1 MDWAHSSIGCNPL
14 ALLANH
20 PPNATI
26 APLNVSA
33 NDLYK
38 LSYPWRDTV
47 KHHDV
52 IIIGAGAAGLMCA
65 LTAGYRG
72 RDVLLLDN
80 AKQLGRKILISG
92 GGRSNFTNLKVEPSN
107 FICGNAH
114 FVKSALARYPSQ
126 QFIEMVERHGIE
138 YHERD
143 HGQLFCND
151 SAKEI
156 VTMLTTECDWA
167 GVNIKLRTEILGIT
181 KAETKTEAGQFM
193 LTTSAGDL
201 SCDSLVIATGGLSMP
216 KLGAT
221 PFGYHVAEQF
231 GLKVLPTHAGL
242 VPFTWHSDDKIRFEP
257 LSGIAVP
264 SRISAKDGTQFSEA
278 LLFTHRGLSGPAIL
292 QISNY
297 WKAGETIE
305 IDLLPNMDAAAA
317 IEGQQLA
324 HPKQSL
330 RNTLSHWLPKR
341 LVEVLFDE
349 VLLNKALNQLLHAER
364 AAVVANLHRWTVLMN
379 GTEGYRTAEV
389 TLGGVDTNELS
400 SKTMEACKV
409 SGLFFIGEV
418 MDVSGW
424 LGGFNF
430 QWAWASG
437 VAAGQA
443 V

>member
-1 MDWAHSSIGCNPL
+1 M
-14 ALLANH
+14 
-20 PPNATI
+20 
-26 APLNVSA
+26 
-33 NDLYK
+33 
-38 LSYPWRDTV
+38 

-65 LTAGYRG
+65 ATAGYRG
-72 RDVLLLDN
+72 RDVLVLDN
-80 AKQLGRKILISG
+80 GKQAGRKILISG
-92 GGRSNFTNLKVEPSN
+92 GGRCNFTNLKVEPGN
-107 FICGNAH
+107 FICANPH
-114 FVKSALARYPSQ
+114 FVKSALARYSSQ
-126 QFIEMVERHGIE
+126 DFIELVERHGIE
-138 YHERD
+138 YHQRD

-156 VTMLTTECDWA
+156 VTMLMTECEWSGA
-167 GVNIKLRTEILGIT
+167 QVQLRTDILSIT
-181 KAETKTEAGQFM
+181 KQEDGLFM
-193 LTTSAGDL
+193 LETSKGAY
-201 SCDSLVIATGGLSMP
+201 SCESLVVATGGLSMP
-216 KLGAT
+216 KLGAS
-221 PFGYHVAEQF
+221 PFGYQIAEQF

-242 VPFTWHSDDKIRFEP
+242 VPFTWHSEQKQKFEP

-264 SRISAKDGTQFSEA
+264 STITAKDGTQFSEA

-297 WKAGETIE
+297 WQPGESIS
-305 IDLLPNMDAAAA
+305 INLLPQLDAAEALSEA
-317 IEGQQLA
+317 LA
-324 HPKQSL
+324 NHPKQSL
-330 RNTLSHWLPKR
+330 RNTLSLWLPKR

-349 VLLNKALNQLLHAER
+349 ALLNMALNQLVHAQR
-364 AAVVANLHRWTVLMN
+364 DQVVDNLHNWQLLMN

-400 SKTMEACKV
+400 SKDMQSKKV
-409 SGLFFIGEV
+409 PGLYFAGEV

-437 VAAGQA
+437 VAVGLA

>member
-1 MDWAHSSIGCNPL
+1 M
-14 ALLANH
+14 
-20 PPNATI
+20 
-26 APLNVSA
+26 
-33 NDLYK
+33 
-38 LSYPWRDTV
+38 

-65 LTAGYRG
+65 ATAGYRG
-72 RDVLLLDN
+72 RDVLVLDN
-80 AKQLGRKILISG
+80 GKQAGRKILISG
-92 GGRSNFTNLKVEPSN
+92 GGRCNFTNQRVEPTN
-107 FICGNAH
+107 FICANPH
-114 FVKSALARYPSQ
+114 FVKSALARYSSQ
-126 QFIEMVERHGIE
+126 DFIELVERHGIE
-138 YHERD
+138 YHQRD

-156 VTMLTTECDWA
+156 VTMLLTECEWA
-167 GVNIKLRTEILGIT
+167 GAQVQLRTDILSINKQDDGR
-181 KAETKTEAGQFM
+181 FM
-193 LTTSAGDL
+193 LETSKGEF
-201 SCDSLVIATGGLSMP
+201 SCESLVVATGGLSMP
-216 KLGAT
+216 KLGAS
-221 PFGYHVAEQF
+221 PFGYQIAEQF

-242 VPFTWHSDDKIRFEP
+242 VPFTWHSDQKQKFEP

-264 SRISAKDGTQFSEA
+264 STITAKDGTQFSEA

-297 WKAGETIE
+297 WQPGESIS
-305 IDLLPNMDAAAA
+305 INLLPQLDAAQALSEA
-317 IEGQQLA
+317 LDK

-330 RNTLSHWLPKR
+330 RNTLSQWLPKR

-349 VLLNKALNQLLHAER
+349 ALLNLALNQLVHAQRDLIVDSLH
-364 AAVVANLHRWTVLMN
+364 NWQLLMN

-400 SKTMEACKV
+400 SKDMQSKKV
-409 SGLFFIGEV
+409 PGLYFAGEV

-437 VAAGQA
+437 VAVGQA

>member
-1 MDWAHSSIGCNPL
+1 
-14 ALLANH
+14 
-20 PPNATI
+20 
-26 APLNVSA
+26 
-33 NDLYK
+33 
-38 LSYPWRDTV
+38 
-47 KHHDV
+47 
-52 IIIGAGAAGLMCA
+52 
-65 LTAGYRG
+65 
-72 RDVLLLDN
+72 
-80 AKQLGRKILISG
+80 
-92 GGRSNFTNLKVEPSN
+92 
-107 FICGNAH
+107 
-114 FVKSALARYPSQ
+114 YPSQ
-126 QFIEMVERHGIE
+126 QFIELVERHGIE

-151 SAKEI
+151 SAKDI
-156 VTMLTTECDWA
+156 VTMLLTECDWA
-167 GVNIKLRTEILGIT
+167 GVSIQLRTDILSVR
-181 KAETKTEAGQFM
+181 KSEAGRFE
-193 LTTSAGDL
+193 LNTSNGEL
-201 SCDSLVIATGGLSMP
+201 SCDALVVATGGLSMP

-221 PFGYHVAEQF
+221 PYGYQLAEQF
-231 GLKVLPTHAGL
+231 GLNVLPTHAGL

-264 SRISAKDGTQFSEA
+264 SRITAKNGTHFSEA

-297 WKAGETIE
+297 WQAGETIE
-305 IDLLPNMDAAAA
+305 INLLPNMDLAQAL
-317 IEGQQLA
+317 EQQLAA

-330 RNTLSHWLPKR
+330 RNTLSQWLPKR

-349 VLLNKALNQLLHAER
+349 ALLNKALNQLVHAER
-364 AAVVANLHRWTVLMN
+364 AKLVDDLHCWTVLMN

-389 TLGGVDTNELS
+389 TLGGVDTHELS
-400 SKTMEACKV
+400 SKTMEASKV
-409 SGLFFIGEV
+409 AGLYFIGEV

>member
-1 MDWAHSSIGCNPL
+1 M
-14 ALLANH
+14 
-20 PPNATI
+20 
-26 APLNVSA
+26 
-33 NDLYK
+33 
-38 LSYPWRDTV
+38 

-65 LTAGYRG
+65 ATAGYRG
-72 RDVLLLDN
+72 RDVLVLDN
-80 AKQLGRKILISG
+80 GKQAGRKILISG
-92 GGRSNFTNLKVEPSN
+92 GGRCNFTNQRVEPAN
-107 FICGNAH
+107 FICTNPH
-114 FVKSALARYPSQ
+114 FVKSALARYSSQ
-126 QFIEMVERHGIE
+126 DFIELVERHGIE
-138 YHERD
+138 YHQRD

-156 VTMLTTECDWA
+156 VTMLLTECEWA
-167 GVNIKLRTEILGIT
+167 GAQVQLRTDILSINKQDDGR
-181 KAETKTEAGQFM
+181 FM
-193 LTTSAGDL
+193 LETSKGEY
-201 SCDSLVIATGGLSMP
+201 SCESLVVATGGLSMP
-216 KLGAT
+216 KLGAS
-221 PFGYHVAEQF
+221 PFGYQIAEQF

-242 VPFTWHSDDKIRFEP
+242 VPFTWHSDQKQKFEP

-264 SRISAKDGTQFSEA
+264 STITAKDGTQFSEA

-297 WKAGETIE
+297 WQPGESIS
-305 IDLLPNMDAAAA
+305 INLLPQLDAAQALSEA
-317 IEGQQLA
+317 LDK

-330 RNTLSHWLPKR
+330 RNTLSQWLPKR

-349 VLLNKALNQLLHAER
+349 GLLNLALNQLVHAQHDLIVDSLH
-364 AAVVANLHRWTVLMN
+364 NWQLLMN

-400 SKTMEACKV
+400 SKDMQSKKV
-409 SGLFFIGEV
+409 PGLYFAGEV

-437 VAAGQA
+437 VAVGQA

>member
-1 MDWAHSSIGCNPL
+1 M
-14 ALLANH
+14 
-20 PPNATI
+20 
-26 APLNVSA
+26 
-33 NDLYK
+33 
-38 LSYPWRDTV
+38 

-65 LTAGYRG
+65 ATAGYRG
-72 RDVLLLDN
+72 RDVLVLDA
-80 AKQLGRKILISG
+80 AKQAGKKILISG
-92 GGRSNFTNLKVEPSN
+92 GGRCNFTNQKVEPNN
-107 FICGNAH
+107 FICGNGH
-114 FVKSALARYPSQ
+114 FVKSALARYRSSD
-126 QFIEMVERHGIE
+126 FIELVERHGIE

-156 VTMLTTECDWA
+156 VTMLQTECEWSGA
-167 GVNIKLRTEILGIT
+167 KIKLRTEIGKIT
-181 KAETKTEAGQFM
+181 Q
-193 LTTSAGDL
+193 GDSGKFEIATDQQIY

-216 KLGAT
+216 KLGAS
-221 PFGYHVAEQF
+221 PLGYHLAEQF
-231 GLKVLPTHAGL
+231 GLKVLPTYAGL
-242 VPFTWHSDDKIRFEP
+242 VPFTWQPEQKLKFEP

-264 SRISAKDGTQFSEA
+264 STITAKDGTQFSEA

-292 QISNY
+292 QISNF
-297 WKAGETIE
+297 WKPGESIS
-305 IDLLPNMDAAAA
+305 INLLPGIDARAA
-317 IEGQQLA
+317 IELVLA
-324 HPKQSL
+324 NHPKQNL

-341 LVEVLFDE
+341 LVEALFDE
-349 VLLNKALNQLLHAER
+349 ALLNKVMNQLVHKELEQL
-364 AAVVANLHRWTVLMN
+364 AVDLESWEILMN

-400 SKTMEACKV
+400 SKSMEAKSV
-409 SGLFFIGEV
+409 PGLFFIGEV

-430 QWAWASG
+430 QWAWSSG

>member
-1 MDWAHSSIGCNPL
+1 M
-14 ALLANH
+14 
-20 PPNATI
+20 
-26 APLNVSA
+26 
-33 NDLYK
+33 
-38 LSYPWRDTV
+38 

-65 LTAGYRG
+65 ATAGYRG
-72 RDVLLLDN
+72 RDVLVLDN
-80 AKQLGRKILISG
+80 GKQAGRKILISG
-92 GGRSNFTNLKVEPSN
+92 GGRCNFTNQRVEPAN
-107 FICGNAH
+107 FICANPH
-114 FVKSALARYPSQ
+114 FVKSALARYSSQ
-126 QFIEMVERHGIE
+126 DFIELVERHGIE
-138 YHERD
+138 YHQRD

-156 VTMLTTECDWA
+156 VTMLLTECEWA
-167 GVNIKLRTEILGIT
+167 GAQVQLRTDILSINKQDDGR
-181 KAETKTEAGQFM
+181 FM
-193 LTTSAGDL
+193 LETSKGEF
-201 SCDSLVIATGGLSMP
+201 SCESLVVATGGLSMP
-216 KLGAT
+216 KLGAS
-221 PFGYHVAEQF
+221 PFGYQIAEQF

-242 VPFTWHSDDKIRFEP
+242 VPFTWHSDQKQKFEP

-264 SRISAKDGTQFSEA
+264 STITAKDGTQFSEA

-297 WKAGETIE
+297 WQPGESIS
-305 IDLLPNMDAAAA
+305 INLLPQLDAAQALSEA
-317 IEGQQLA
+317 LEK

-330 RNTLSHWLPKR
+330 RNTLSQWLPKR

-349 VLLNKALNQLLHAER
+349 ALLNLALNQLVHAQR
-364 AAVVANLHRWTVLMN
+364 DLIVDSLYNWQLLMN

-400 SKTMEACKV
+400 SKDMQSKKV
-409 SGLFFIGEV
+409 PGLYFAGEV

-437 VAAGQA
+437 VAVGQA